1 MNQQYLIWDWNGTLF
16 DDVSLCIESINYLL
30 KTQKLPVLA
39 NKEAYQRVFRF
50 PIIQYYKAIGFDFQ
64 QRSFE
69 QLAID
74 YMEYYQPR
82 SLSCSLYNGALDYL
96 SCYKDKG
103 YRQVLLSASKKEYLM
118 KQVQQFPLQPYF
130 HDILALDNIHAYS
143 KAELACAYIE
153 QQGLLPEQLIFIGDS
168 VHDYEVAQA
177 VKASCILIANGH
189 EHRSRLDQTGA
200 VVIDCIQ
207 DLNKVL

>member
-1 MNQQYLIWDWNGTLF
+1 MWDWNGTLF

-30 KTQKLPVLA
+30 KTQKLPILA

-64 QRSFE
+64 QCPFE
-69 QLAID
+69 KLAIE
-74 YMEYYQPR
+74 YMDYYQPR
-82 SLSCSLYNGALDYL
+82 SLSCSLYDGALGYL
-96 SCYKDKG
+96 RYYQDKG
-103 YRQVLLSASKKEYLM
+103 YRQVLLSASKKAYLI
-118 KQVQQFPLQPYF
+118 KQVHQFPLKPYF

-153 QQGLLPEQLIFIGDS
+153 KHGLLPEQLIFIGDS

-177 VKASCILIANGH
+177 AHASCILIANGH
-189 EHRSRLDQTGA
+189 EHRSRLEQTNA
-200 VVIDCIQ
+200 VVIDRIQ
-207 DLNKVL
+207 DLHKVL